1 MLQFHEPEEENGE
14 KFETVGHAIDIK
26 MNSSNKPSN
35 IDIEE
40 VIENKNFV
48 LSVNEKLKNIFPV
61 GNFYASKVKYFKN
74 LKTLSKLD
82 PGKAQIIISNEN
94 LPEIQELTEK
104 NSDTF
109 VIYVNNDMPTGQN
122 GNILII
128 KEE

>member
-1 MLQFHEPEEENGE
+1 MLQFHEPEDENGE

-35 IDIEE
+35 IDIEQ
-40 VIENKNFV
+40 VIENKNFI

-74 LKTLSKLD
+74 LKTISKLD

-94 LPEIQELTEK
+94 LPQIQ
-104 NSDTF
+104 
-109 VIYVNNDMPTGQN
+109 
-122 GNILII
+122 
-128 KEE
+128 